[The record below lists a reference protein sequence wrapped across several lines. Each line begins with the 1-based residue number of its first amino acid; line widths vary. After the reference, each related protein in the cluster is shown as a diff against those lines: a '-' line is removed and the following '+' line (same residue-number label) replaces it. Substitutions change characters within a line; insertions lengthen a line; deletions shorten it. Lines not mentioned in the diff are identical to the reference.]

1 MEKKQQTETFRRR
14 SYALWYHNPR
24 IKLKKPATSDQHT
37 DTNIYRHTPKSSQIV
52 QWTCFLLLSLV
63 CMLLCWSPSL
73 CRDCVCVYLCFIF
86 ICFVY
91 FVYFNSFLMAA
102 ARWEIFLACGLKC
115 IKSSIHTLRLVF
127 TQLKNTS
134 SKIESHLHL
143 QRLLRQIKFLFLV
156 FSSIFDLHLIF
167 CFCSSALLT
176 KYCHVVHRLSFLLVV
191 NFEWILIATCRLNI
205 FTCL

>member
-1 MEKKQQTETFRRR
+1 M
-14 SYALWYHNPR
+14 N
-24 IKLKKPATSDQHT
+24 
-37 DTNIYRHTPKSSQIV
+37 
-52 QWTCFLLLSLV
+52 LLFVVVSCVYVAMLVAVSLSWL
-63 CMLLCWSPSL
+63 
-73 CRDCVCVYLCFIF
+73 CVCLFMFYFYLFRLFRLFQFISY
-86 ICFVY
+86 V
-91 FVYFNSFLMAA
+91 AA